1 MNYFYLI
8 FPCINILI
16 GIMMTLVGFKI
27 YKPVTEE
34 KYLKTYEKFGWLL
47 KIGGIVMICIGV
59 AKLLVDLKAI

>member
-1 MNYFYLI
+1 
-8 FPCINILI
+8 
-16 GIMMTLVGFKI
+16 MMTLVGFKI